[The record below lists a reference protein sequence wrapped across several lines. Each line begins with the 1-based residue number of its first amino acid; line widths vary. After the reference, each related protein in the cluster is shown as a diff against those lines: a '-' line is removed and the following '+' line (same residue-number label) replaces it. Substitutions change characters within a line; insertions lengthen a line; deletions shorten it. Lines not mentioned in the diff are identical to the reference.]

1 MFHFLGKNKEKIT
14 PVDLNNP
21 DAVVSVTNTRRS
33 HNPFGKDYRGC
44 CAIKDDYYTSVCFQT
59 IDGNDMLYNQQHR
72 CYANFLTPMV
82 YPHTLWVGRE
92 LGLYEGGRLVGTMV
106 IEEIRN
112 KVLECKNEIDKL
124 SPVQIEFFKAIKD
137 IQERAIVIALNE
149 NKDQLSEDS
158 LYSVTYDAICGIME
172 LLDGYY
178 SPEHKYDLRSI
189 ISNEAVNK
197 NIELHDAVVGFIKY
211 QRYTKIK

>member
-1 MFHFLGKNKEKIT
+1 MFHFLKKNKEKIT

-112 KVLECKNEIDKL
+112 KVLECKN
-124 SPVQIEFFKAIKD
+124 
-137 IQERAIVIALNE
+137 R
-149 NKDQLSEDS
+149 
-158 LYSVTYDAICGIME
+158 
-172 LLDGYY
+172 
-178 SPEHKYDLRSI
+178 
-189 ISNEAVNK
+189 
-197 NIELHDAVVGFIKY
+197 
-211 QRYTKIK
+211 